1 MTGIFG
7 KLFGGGNSKKATAE
21 AGTPAALVT
30 ETLDSVIDIAGLDLQ
45 FDIIEQDEE
54 SIKLDVYG
62 EDEEILTSKDGQLLD
77 AFQLLLTRVTQHQ
90 FAETRF
96 NITVDNSGFREEAN
110 NQLIG
115 LADKLKNIALDKGKP
130 VYFRALPPRDRKVI
144 HQYLAEDGNV
154 KSRSV
159 GEGLFKKI
167 KIVPLK
173 GESTRENTAEL

>member
-1 MTGIFG
+1 MAGIFS
-7 KLFGGGNSKKATAE
+7 KIFGGGNKKSA
-21 AGTPAALVT
+21 AGTPGALVR
-30 ETLDSVIDIAGLDLQ
+30 ETLESVIEIAGLDLQ
-45 FDIIEQDEE
+45 FDVVNEDDERIQLNVYGGDEE
-54 SIKLDVYG
+54 VLVAR
-62 EDEEILTSKDGQLLD
+62 DGQLLD

-90 FAETRF
+90 FSDQRF
-96 NITVDNSGFREEAN
+96 IITVDNSGYREEAN
-110 NQLIG
+110 QQLIG

-144 HQYLAEDGNV
+144 HQYLADDGLV

>member
-1 MTGIFG
+1 MAGIFS
-7 KLFGGGNSKKATAE
+7 KIFGGGKSNKQT

-30 ETLDSVIDIAGLDLQ
+30 ETLESVIEIAGLDLQ
-45 FDIIEQDEE
+45 FDVVSQDEDG
-54 SIKLDVYG
+54 IRLDVYG
-62 EDEEILTSKDGQLLD
+62 NDEEILTAKDGQLLD

-90 FAETRF
+90 FSDQRF
-96 NITVDNSGFREEAN
+96 SITVDNSGYREEAN
-110 NQLIG
+110 QQLIG
-115 LADKLKNIALDKGKP
+115 LADKLKGIALDKGKP

-144 HQYLAEDGNV
+144 HQYLADDGMV